1 MPQKPRKYKVHLTED
16 IRCELLSLV
25 NRGEA
30 KARTIKRA
38 NILLL
43 SDQGKTASEISKLL
57 HASQQTVYN
66 TRKRFIEEGVESALN
81 ERPRSGV
88 KRCLDPKQE
97 AHVIALACS
106 TPPDGRERW
115 TVRLL
120 TEKVVELG
128 IMEEVSRETV
138 RRTLKKTRS
147 NRGRRSDGVFLR

>member
-1 MPQKPRKYKVHLTED
+1 MPQKPRKYKVHLTDD

-66 TRKRFIEEGVESALN
+66 IRKRFIEEGVGSALN

-88 KRCLDPKQE
+88 KQCLDTKQE

-128 IMEEVSRETV
+128 IMEEISRETV

-147 NRGRRSDGVFLR
+147 NRGKRNDGVFLR

>member
-1 MPQKPRKYKVHLTED
+1 MPQKSRKYKVELTGD
-16 IRCELLSLV
+16 MRSELLSFV

-43 SDQGKTASEISKLL
+43 SDQGKTASEISRLL
-57 HASQQTVYN
+57 HASEQTVYN
-66 TRKRFIEEGVESALN
+66 IRKRFIEEGVESALN

-88 KRCLDPKQE
+88 EGCLDPKQE
-97 AHVIALACS
+97 AHIIALACS

-128 IMEEVSRETV
+128 IIEEVSRETV

-147 NRGRRSDGVFLR
+147 NLGRRSDGVFLR